1 MTALK
6 KKYDYIIVGSGPGGA
21 TLAKELSHKTRH
33 ILIVEYGPRFTK
45 IGLRATIPIYL
56 DKKKRLLRSEGG
68 IWIQRARIL
77 GGSSYIAQGN
87 AVTPPKEIFN
97 EWGIDLSEELA
108 SAREDLHVST
118 TPARFVGEG
127 TKRIN
132 EGAKSLGWEMKPTPK
147 CVDFSKCMG
156 CGQCM
161 FGCPTNAKWTA
172 LNFVDEAIENG
183 VELLLNT
190 EVKHV
195 LHKDKKVIGISA
207 VQEGRKLNIYGEK
220 VILSAGALETPRILQ
235 NSGIKEAGKGLSL
248 DVFQTTYGYTEDV
261 GMQNEPILATYLEK
275 FIGDRELFAA
285 PYMYVPTS
293 LVRDVEGD
301 FPIKIGILNQIKI
314 FLKARRINEN
324 RLIGIMTKIRDE
336 TTGEVRNDGTIIKAL
351 TNKDKKKL
359 DEAHDINKKI
369 LIAAGAD
376 PRTIFRGVY
385 ESGHPCCTA
394 PIGKIVDKNQETEIK
409 GLFISDASIFPSPL
423 GMPPILTIVALSKK
437 LAKTI
442 EA

>member
-21 TLAKELSHKTRH
+21 TLAKELSQKTRH

-45 IGLRATIPIYL
+45 TGFRATIPIYL
-56 DKKKRLLRSEGG
+56 NKEKRLLRSKDG
-68 IWIQRARIL
+68 IWIQRSRIL

-87 AVTPPKEIFN
+87 AVIPPKKILK
-97 EWGIDLSEELA
+97 EWGINLTEELA
-108 SAREDLHVST
+108 SAQKDLNVSPIPT
-118 TPARFVGEG
+118 HLVGEG

-132 EGAKSLGWEMKPTPK
+132 KGAKSLGWEMKPTPK
-147 CVDFSKCMG
+147 CVDFSKCIG

-172 LNFVDEAIENG
+172 LDFVDEAIENG

-207 VQEGRKLNIYGEK
+207 IKEGEKLKIYGK
-220 VILSAGALETPRILQ
+220 NVILSAGALETPRILQ
-235 NSGIKEAGKGLSL
+235 NSGITEAGKGLSL
-248 DVFQTTYGYTEDV
+248 DVFQTTYGYTKDV

-275 FIGDRELFAA
+275 LIGDRELFAA
-285 PYMYVPTS
+285 PYMYVPAL
-293 LVRDVEGD
+293 LVRDIEGG
-301 FPIKIGILNQIKI
+301 FPIKISTLNQIKI
-314 FLKARRINEN
+314 ALKARKINEK

-359 DEAHDINKKI
+359 DEAHEINKKI

-376 PRTIFRGVY
+376 PKTIFKGVY

-409 GLFISDASIFPSPL
+409 GLFVSDASIFPSPL

-442 EA
+442 